1 MVLLKS
7 RIAPLPKP
15 CGKCAWICLECGRV
29 SWDCYAEGAC
39 RGDRLIICPTCWK
52 ELVRAAAE

>member
-15 CGKCAWICLECGRV
+15 CGKVRVVLFGVWADLGLFRGRRMP
-29 SWDCYAEGAC
+29 W
-39 RGDRLIICPTCWK
+39 
-52 ELVRAAAE
+52 

>member
-15 CGKCAWICLECGRV
+15 CGKCALVLFAVRPERGIV
-29 SWDCYAEGAC
+29 S
-39 RGDRLIICPTCWK
+39 RKGDAVVTG
-52 ELVRAAAE
+52 